1 MPQSLHQGCM
11 NRGNR
16 EHSPFCRLYFPGGK
30 KRAFLFDAHTAAALA
45 TPGSFG
51 CVVLFAN
58 SAAMAKDRAPASAQ
72 NVGRLIS
79 IKAKFE
85 SQNHRERPT
94 KIGNRLGVVS

>member
-16 EHSPFCRLYFPGGK
+16 EHSPFCRLDFPGGK
-30 KRAFLFDAHTAAALA
+30 KLAFLLDAHAAAATA

-58 SAAMAKDRAPASAQ
+58 SAAMAKDRATTGAQ

-85 SQNHRERPT
+85 SQNQRERLS
-94 KIGNRLGVVS
+94 KIGNG